1 MKTMI
6 RKLFLLAIIFLT
18 PNLVRAASS
27 CTYEQQ
33 AELNDI
39 VANVKAN
46 YEPKEILNGKAEAIY
61 EEPDENGNVPWVDFY
76 SKGFEISILN
86 ITEDIYVRVT
96 NNIDDEIRTFYY
108 KDTKDG
114 VGTFETKESDELVTY
129 TIEVYANK
137 YSCAGEEFRKFSIT
151 TPIYNEYS
159 NFREC
164 EGHEDFYYCQQYI
177 TSDNIPVYDFAEQLE
192 KYVKEKEQKQEE
204 EGKKNKSFFEKIKE
218 FYNNNKLIINIV
230 GGVVIIIGVT
240 TTAILVKKKRS
251 RVL

>member
-6 RKLFLLAIIFLT
+6 KKLFLLAIVFFI
-18 PNLVRAASS
+18 PNLVQAASS

-46 YEPKEILNGKAEAIY
+46 YVPKEILDGKALAIY
-61 EEPDENGNVPWVDFY
+61 EEPDENGNYPEVDHY
-76 SKGFEISILN
+76 VHGFEISILN
-86 ITEDIYVRVT
+86 ITDEIYVRVT
-96 NNIDDEIRTFYY
+96 NNLDNETYTFYS

-114 VGTFETKESDELVTY
+114 IATFETKESSELVTY
-129 TIEVYANK
+129 TIEVYSNK
-137 YSCAGEEFRKFSIT
+137 YACAGESFRKLTIT
-151 TPIYNEYS
+151 TPIFNIYS
-159 NFREC
+159 AMDEC
-164 EGHEDFYYCQQYI
+164 IGYEDFYYCQQYL
-177 TSDNIPVYDFAEQLE
+177 SSENVPAYDFVEQLE
-192 KYVKEKEQKQEE
+192 KYVEEQEKKQEE
-204 EGKKNKSFFEKIKE
+204 EKKNKSFLGKIKE

-230 GGVVIIIGVT
+230 GGVIIISGVT

>member
-6 RKLFLLAIIFLT
+6 KKLFLLAIIFLT
-18 PNLVRAASS
+18 PNLVQAASS

-46 YEPKEILNGKAEAIY
+46 YEPKEILDGKAYAIY
-61 EEPDENGNVPWVDFY
+61 EEPDANGNYPEVDHY
-76 SKGFEISILN
+76 VHGFEISILN
-86 ITEDIYVRVT
+86 ITEDIYVKVT
-96 NNIDDEIRTFYY
+96 NNVDDQTYTFYN

-114 VGTFETKESDELVTY
+114 IATFETKESSELVTY

-137 YSCAGEEFRKFSIT
+137 YSCAGESFRKLTVT
-151 TPIYNEYS
+151 TPIFNIYS
-159 NFREC
+159 DMDEC
-164 EGHEDFYYCQQYI
+164 IGFEDFYYCQKYL
-177 TSDNIPVYDFAEQLE
+177 SSENIPAYDFVEQLE
-192 KYVKEKEQKQEE
+192 NFVEEKEKKKEE
-204 EGKKNKSFFEKIKE
+204 EEKKNKSFFEKIKE
-218 FYNNNKLIINIV
+218 FYSNNKLIINIV
-230 GGVVIIIGVT
+230 GGVVIASGVT